1 MCTVYKTNSDLNQK
15 RREVPSQSIGD
26 EDFYVLKFPH
36 KLWRIVNECNTGA
49 IQWGMYGKTI
59 LIDYNLFQA
68 QYLECEVQKFKTRN
82 MTSFVRQ
89 LNMYGFKKMQTQVK
103 NDSSRCCNI
112 HEFFHNSFR
121 FGRNDL
127 LDSVKRRPTP
137 IKSSKIV
144 QSLEYQNQSRV
155 QMCRVRKFFMA
166 FFLWYIFL

>member
-1 MCTVYKTNSDLNQK
+1 MCTVYKSNSDLNQK
-15 RREVPSQSIGD
+15 KKDPPSQSIGD

-49 IQWGMYGKTI
+49 IQWGIYGKTI

-68 QYLECEVQKFKTRN
+68 QYLECEVPKFKTRN

-137 IKSSKIV
+137 VKNSKVV
-144 QSLEYQNQSRV
+144 QNLEYQNQSRV
-155 QMCRVRKFFMA
+155 QMCRVSKGFEFC
-166 FFLWYIFL
+166 LLK

>member
-1 MCTVYKTNSDLNQK
+1 MYATCKNNNESNTKKKGNILSM
-15 RREVPSQSIGD
+15 GD
-26 EDFYVLKFPH
+26 EDFYVLKFPQ

-49 IQWGMYGKTI
+49 IQWGIYGKTI

-68 QYLECEVQKFKTRN
+68 QYLECEIPKFKTRN

-112 HEFFHNSFR
+112 HEFFHNCFR
-121 FGRNDL
+121 FGRSDL

-137 IKSSKIV
+137 LKNTRVV
-144 QSLEYQNQSRV
+144 QNLEYHNQSRLHL
-155 QMCRVRKFFMA
+155 CRVNISFFCHTQII
-166 FFLWYIFL
+166 LSIN